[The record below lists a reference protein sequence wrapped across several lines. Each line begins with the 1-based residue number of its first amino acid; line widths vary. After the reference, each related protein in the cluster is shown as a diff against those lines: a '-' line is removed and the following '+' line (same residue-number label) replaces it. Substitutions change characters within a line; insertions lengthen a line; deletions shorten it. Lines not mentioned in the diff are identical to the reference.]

1 MNSMNSRNTT
11 HENTMQ
17 AAIAA
22 AIASSSEDN
31 NGGTDISQLNTPKAS
46 ILKSRIKNKKKQK

>member
-1 MNSMNSRNTT
+1 MNSRNTT

-31 NGGTDISQLNTPKAS
+31 NGGADISQLNTPKAS